1 MIEKCPGC
9 KREINYSLIP
19 ASAHPDADF
28 VCYDCLPDDMQKA
41 YDKFF
46 GHNQPLYS
54 IGTWDTDLQA
64 FTPQEGVPAFNLT
77 RAQLVSSIRQLQDCG
92 YSCHR
97 FRSRDE
103 TGNLEEWASDSD
115 PYVMIN
121 RTDGMPEYEILE
133 MWKR

>member
-1 MIEKCPGC
+1 MKETLMNK
-9 KREINYSLIP
+9 
-19 ASAHPDADF
+19 
-28 VCYDCLPDDMQKA
+28 
-41 YDKFF
+41 
-46 GHNQPLYS
+46 PLYS
-54 IGTWDTDLQA
+54 IGTWDTALQA
-64 FTPQEGVPAFNLT
+64 FTPHDGILAFNLT
-77 RAQLVSSIRQLQDCG
+77 REQLVFSMRQLQDCG